1 MAQVQAPAVEGAS
14 GPVDISDRIYTGDQS
29 SNTITVIRPFDNTVL
44 GTITLGDS
52 RMTDVLGPQY
62 LKAVNVHGLGFSRDG
77 KYIVSISVTSNT
89 VAVIRTLD
97 NSIVSQTYAGRAVHE
112 AFFAP
117 DNRTVWV
124 ASRALQEVDII
135 DGLHG
140 GVIDRV
146 ITADGPSK
154 VLFSPDGRWAY
165 VNHIRNA
172 TIDIID
178 VQKKKVVNQ
187 IIGLGDVFSSDMM
200 LSADGRILWAVHKLA
215 GKVTVMAIN
224 GGSGT
229 VVTVMDIGIEPNHPN
244 FIARDGTTY
253 VYVTIAAMNETR
265 VWKQDD
271 PSEVPVPV
279 GSVAM
284 TGIEP
289 HGLWPSPDNNWMYV
303 VNEHSDTVDVINT
316 ANLTIAHTMNVG
328 QEGQALIYVAGAV
341 TSGNGTQNLGTQGL
355 NKQSANV
362 LVDVASSNINVTSS
376 ALITVRGLSGLD
388 MFQVIGRAMK
398 ANATYTAS
406 AVHSA
411 SGVRIPLVDFSPT
424 MPFPGGCETAPQV
437 LAFFK
442 FFNVYDVSSIQVNCT
457 MAC

>member
-1 MAQVQAPAVEGAS
+1 MAQVQAPAVQGVA
-14 GPVDISDRIYTGDQS
+14 GPIDPSDRIYTGDQS
-29 SNTITVIRPFDNTVL
+29 SNTVTVIRPFDNTVL
-44 GTITLGDS
+44 GTITLGDP

-77 KYIVSISVTSNT
+77 KYIVSLSVTSNT

-97 NSIVSQTYAGRAVHE
+97 NSIVSQTFAGRAVHE

-124 ASRALQEVDII
+124 ASRALQEVDLI
-135 DGLHG
+135 DGLNG
-140 GVIDRV
+140 GIIGR
-146 ITADGPSK
+146 ISTADGPSK
-154 VLFSPDGRWAY
+154 VLFSPNGDWAY

-178 VQKKKVVNQ
+178 VRQKKVVNQ
-187 IIGLGDVFSSDMM
+187 ITGLGDVFSSDMM
-200 LSADGRILWAVHKLA
+200 LSADGTILWAVHKLV
-215 GKVTVMAIN
+215 GKVSVIEIN
-224 GGSGT
+224 GGTGKI
-229 VVTVMDIGIEPNHPN
+229 VTVMDIGIEPNHPN
-244 FIARDGTTY
+244 FINRDNTTY
-253 VYVTIAAMNETR
+253 AYVTIAAMNETR

-271 PSEVPVPV
+271 PSQFPVPV
-279 GSVAM
+279 GSILM
-284 TGIEP
+284 SGIEP

-316 ANLTIAHTMNVG
+316 ANLTITHTLKVG

-362 LVDVASSNINVTSS
+362 LVEVPSANANVSSS
-376 ALITVRGLSGLD
+376 ALITIRGLSGLD

-411 SGVRIPLVDFSPT
+411 SGARIPLVDFSPT

-442 FFNVYDVSSIQVNCT
+442 FFDVYNANSIQVNCT
-457 MAC
+457 VGC